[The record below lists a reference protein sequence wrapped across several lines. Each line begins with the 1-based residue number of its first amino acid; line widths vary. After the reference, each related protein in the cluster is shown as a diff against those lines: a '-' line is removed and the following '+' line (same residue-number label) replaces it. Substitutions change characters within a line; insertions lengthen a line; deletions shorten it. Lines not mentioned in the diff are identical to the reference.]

1 MMDVFIVDLSNFN
14 EDFVVCVVV
23 KVSEEWGIFQVVNY
37 GILLELIWW
46 LKEVG
51 IKFFEFFEMEKEV
64 VVKLEDF
71 VDVEGY
77 RIKYQKDLEG
87 RNVWVDYFFYCIWFL
102 FRVSYRFW
110 FKFFMDYRY

>member
-1 MMDVFIVDLSNFN
+1 M
-14 EDFVVCVVV
+14 
-23 KVSEEWGIFQVVNY
+23 VNY

-77 RIKYQKDLEG
+77 RIKY
-87 RNVWVDYFFYCIWFL
+87 
-102 FRVSYRFW
+102 
-110 FKFFMDYRY
+110 